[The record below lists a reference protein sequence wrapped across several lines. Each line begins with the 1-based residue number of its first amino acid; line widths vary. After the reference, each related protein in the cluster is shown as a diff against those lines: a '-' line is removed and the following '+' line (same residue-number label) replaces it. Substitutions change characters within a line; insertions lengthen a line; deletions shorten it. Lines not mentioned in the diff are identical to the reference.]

1 MAAVDRVRP
10 VLEADAEANDANET
24 VEWPSVVAM
33 YREGLL
39 SLKVPRE
46 LGGPEVDPLLY
57 LELIDELSYINSS
70 AGWCAFINSTS
81 TALIGAFTPD
91 AGVERIFAG
100 GRMPDRVGS
109 VDTPRAGDAD
119 GRGLEGERAV
129 AVCQRIGALVL
140 AACRVPHRSGR

>member
-1 MAAVDRVRP
+1 MEG
-10 VLEADAEANDANET
+10 L
-24 VEWPSVVAM
+24 

-81 TALIGAFTPD
+81 TALCGAFIPD
-91 AGVERIFAG
+91 AGVERIFPG
-100 GRMPDRVGS
+100 DRMPIASGALIPRGLA
-109 VDTPRAGDAD
+109 TPVEG
-119 GRGLEGERAV
+119 GLEGQRTV
-129 AVCQRIGALVL
+129 ALRQRLGAFVL
-140 AACRVPHRSGR
+140 AAGRVSHRAGRQTGAGAHDHGLSG